1 MENGPCVFSYRH
13 LWFWMA
19 MLNSRRYPNLG
30 APAFSIVYQPRV
42 CHGNLSWQCYCDNVR
57 RAHTSSIL
65 QLRAFITPLV
75 NISYVPFITNL
86 LWRLRDRET
95 NLVWDVL
102 KFCRLLFSWTF
113 HDSSGTG
120 SILSPR
126 NINSNGL
133 SSSPPTRR
141 LVIPASRPMPRFKA
155 HRWFVDFRSGNPLE
169 RRKGNL
175 FFCGGKYVYIFRAIP
190 KWVDLLYWWRSSM
203 RFRFLNGGPLSPR
216 SRPKRWT
223 ASAAPCRAPAPGAP
237 ARPGVEGRHG
247 AARCPRSCCSCRKWR
262 RN

>member
-1 MENGPCVFSYRH
+1 MARLYFSYRH

-19 MLNSRRYPNLG
+19 MLNSRKYPNLG

-42 CHGNLSWQCYCDNVR
+42 CLGNLSWQCYCDNAR
-57 RAHTSSIL
+57 SAHTSSIL

-86 LWRLRDRET
+86 LWRERGRET

-169 RRKGNL
+169 GGIFFWGNMSICL
-175 FFCGGKYVYIFRAIP
+175 GLSQ

-203 RFRFLNGGPLSPR
+203 RFRFLNGGPL
-216 SRPKRWT
+216 
-223 ASAAPCRAPAPGAP
+223 
-237 ARPGVEGRHG
+237 
-247 AARCPRSCCSCRKWR
+247 
-262 RN
+262 